1 MSVFL
6 FVSQLLNGLLDG
18 FYYLLIAL
26 GLSLIFSLG
35 GIVNLA
41 HGAFFALGA
50 YMAVLVTPYL
60 GFFGAL
66 IVAPLMVAC
75 IGVAVER
82 LLFTRFYRVDPLY
95 SLLLTFGL
103 AMVIEQALRW
113 SFGSAPLAYDMP
125 GLLRGQVSMGD
136 FIYSRYRIFLIVV
149 AVTAVALLWLL
160 LNRTAFGRIVRAG
173 IQNPDI
179 LGAMGISLRPYL
191 SAVAA
196 IAIGLAGLAG
206 VLMAPIVPVHPA
218 MGIEVLTAAFV
229 VVVIGGLGSFWGV
242 VVSALL
248 VGLVKGFVTALGFTS
263 WSLAAIYLLMFIVL
277 LIRPR
282 GLMGERILRFE

>member
-1 MSVFL
+1 MEAALFL
-6 FVSQLLNGLLDG
+6 SQLLNGLLDG

-50 YMAVLVTPYL
+50 YMAIVLTPYL
-60 GFFGAL
+60 GFFGAV
-66 IVAPLMVAC
+66 IVGPLLVAAL
-75 IGVAVER
+75 GVVVER
-82 LLFTRFYRVDPLY
+82 LLFAKFYRLDPLY

-103 AMVIEQALRW
+103 AMVLEQSMRW
-113 SFGSAPLAYDMP
+113 IFGSAPLAYNIPD
-125 GLLRGQVSMGD
+125 LLRGQVFMGE
-136 FIYSRYRIFLIVV
+136 FIYSRYRIFTI
-149 AVTAVALLWLL
+149 AVAIIAVAALWWL

-179 LGAMGISLRPYL
+179 LGTLGISLRPYL

-196 IAIGLAGLAG
+196 IGIGLAGLAG
-206 VLMAPIVPVHPA
+206 VLIAPIQPVHPA
-218 MGIEVLTAAFV
+218 MGAEVLIAAFV

-242 VVSALL
+242 VWSAML
-248 VGLVKGFVTALGFTS
+248 VGLVKGFMVAMDLTS
-263 WSLAAIYLLMFIVL
+263 WSLASIYLLMFIVL
-277 LIRPR
+277 LVRPR

>member
-1 MSVFL
+1 MNLFL
-6 FVSQLLNGLLDG
+6 FASQLLNGLLDG

-41 HGAFFALGA
+41 HGSFYALGA
-50 YMAVLVTPYL
+50 YLALLLTPYI
-60 GFFGAL
+60 GFFPVLIVVPL
-66 IVAPLMVAC
+66 IVAGLGMVT
-75 IGVAVER
+75 ER
-82 LLFTRFYRVDPLY
+82 VLFTRFYRADPLY

-103 AMVIEQALRW
+103 AMVIEQGLRW
-113 SFGSAPLAYDMP
+113 YFGASPQAFAMP
-125 GLLRGQVSMGD
+125 EALRGQVFLGD
-136 FIYSRYRIFLIVV
+136 FVYSRYRLFLIAL
-149 AVTAVALLWLL
+149 AVLSLAGLWLL

-191 SAVAA
+191 SAVAG

-206 VLMAPIVPVHPA
+206 VLMAPIYPVHPA
-218 MGIEVLTAAFV
+218 MGTEILVPAFV

-242 VVSALL
+242 VVAALL
-248 VGLVKGFVTALGFTS
+248 VGLLKGFMIAIGQS
-263 WSLAAIYLLMFIVL
+263 AMSMASIYLMMFVIL
-277 LIRPR
+277 LLRPR